1 MRHSG
6 PLARLGLS
14 LALAV
19 GFCAPGLGQGDPHG
33 LLRSASGTIHYR
45 TLNEKAP
52 RATEQW
58 TLMVHSDGTRT
69 LNTRILNRDAVSRTT
84 IVQRVAA
91 DFRPLDTFVER
102 WVGADYQAIG
112 LFSRRGGQ
120 ITGLSRSSAGEHS
133 HEVDVPAD
141 VTLISHALAAD
152 AWQVVPPDLELGQ
165 TFQMTA
171 YSIEFAANASVPLL
185 GAILRAPLQW
195 IGRETI
201 TVPAGR
207 FDTTHMRLAERFD
220 VWFFGPDRTLAR
232 MVHEELG
239 REYVLTEY
247 DGPR

>member
-1 MRHSG
+1 M
-6 PLARLGLS
+6 ARWGLS
-14 LALAV
+14 LALAA
-19 GFCAPGLGQGDPHG
+19 GFCPPGLAQTDQHG
-33 LLRSASGTIHYR
+33 LLRSASGTIEYR
-45 TLNEKAP
+45 MLKDKAL

-69 LNTRILNRDAVSRTT
+69 LNTRILNREAASRTT
-84 IVQRVAA
+84 IVHRVDA

-102 WVGADYQAIG
+102 WVGDAYQGIG
-112 LFSRRGGQ
+112 LFSRRGAQ
-120 ITGLSRSSAGEHS
+120 ITGLSRGRAAEHS
-133 HEVDVPAD
+133 HEVVVPDD

-152 AWQVVPPDLELGQ
+152 AWQVVPRDLALGD

-171 YSIEFAANASVPLL
+171 YSIEFAPNAAVPLL
-185 GAILRAPLQW
+185 GSLLRAPVQW

-207 FDTTHMRLAERFD
+207 FDTTHMRLAARFD

-239 REYVLTEY
+239 REYLLIEY
-247 DGPR
+247 HGPR